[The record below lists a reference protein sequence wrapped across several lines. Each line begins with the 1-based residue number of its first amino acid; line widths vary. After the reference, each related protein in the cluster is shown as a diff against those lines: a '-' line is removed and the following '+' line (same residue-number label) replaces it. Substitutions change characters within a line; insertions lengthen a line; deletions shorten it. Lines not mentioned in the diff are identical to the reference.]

1 MTLDDF
7 LQLLADSFAGNMM
20 RDIFWMWPFMEN
32 LHFMGLA
39 ALFGGLL
46 AIDLRVIGICRF
58 IPMKAALTL
67 IPYVIAAFALN
78 LLTGIMFFTGDPY
91 RYFYNLAFQW
101 KMALI
106 VVAGINALWFWFGEH
121 KELCQLADGEDAPF
135 RAKVIALAS
144 IVIWVLVIIGGRMI
158 PYGPGGT
165 G

>member
-7 LQLLADSFAGNMM
+7 LQTLADSFAGNMM

-58 IPMKAALTL
+58 IPMKAALSL

-78 LLTGIMFFTGDPY
+78 MLTGIMFFTGDPY

-106 VVAGINALWFWFGEH
+106 VLAGVNALWFWFGEH
-121 KELCQLADGEDAPF
+121 AKLSKLADGEEADVP
-135 RAKVIALAS
+135 AKIIAIASLALWVGI
-144 IVIWVLVIIGGRMI
+144 IVLGRLI
-158 PYGPGGT
+158 PYLE
-165 G
+165 